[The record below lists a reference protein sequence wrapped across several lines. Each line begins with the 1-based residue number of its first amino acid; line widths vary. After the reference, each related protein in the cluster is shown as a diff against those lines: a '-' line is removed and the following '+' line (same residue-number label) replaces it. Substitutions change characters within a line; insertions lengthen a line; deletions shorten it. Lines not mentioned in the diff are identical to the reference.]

1 MAKTKIVTFLLSEE
15 EKQELDDYIKSRR
28 MSTGENITKSS
39 IFREAIF
46 KYIRNGKPDNDPDD
60 KQESLPENP
69 TSDSSESPNNPFE
82 GISID

>member
-39 IFREAIF
+39 VFREAIF
-46 KYIRNGKPDNDPDD
+46 KYIRNGKPDD
-60 KQESLPENP
+60 KQESLPKNP
-69 TSDSSESPNNPFE
+69 TSDSSESANNPFE